1 MKLLSKS
8 RLFLLVVLALLLA
21 LPSGVLAQEPPA
33 PAPIIKTDG
42 VYGVDHPQNAGD
54 VYLFKTVREI
64 PGTLNTFHVTLHVEA
79 KDAVKSNDIVLVIDT
94 SGSMAG
100 ARIANA
106 KAAARQF
113 INEIL
118 VPEQTLTR
126 IALVSFARD
135 PSIRRNFTSYANK
148 QSLINAVNDLQ
159 PGGGT
164 NTQGG
169 IHTAQTL
176 LDNSNAEY
184 KNIVLLSDGQP
195 TYSYEIPNNT
205 IRRNGYYIDAVGDYV
220 TGTGYA
226 ASAFSSHRV
235 GDGSSMY
242 EYIERYNWRRAYY
255 HHGNSA
261 IAEAG
266 FAKVAGS
273 KIHSIALSAGAEGTP
288 ILQQISSAG
297 SFYNTTNPAELT
309 TIFSQIAAAISSAV
323 NNASISAVNNASI
336 TDGMGVGFQ
345 LTLGDASNLDPSQG
359 EAGYNTSTSTLSWN
373 VGNLTKPV
381 SDLGG
386 DFATVDPLV
395 KYAQLEYDVTI
406 NDNILGIPPPADG
419 NYDVNRDATLK
430 FTDINGAEK
439 TSDFPVP
446 LAKPVIVEL
455 RKEVRDNMGNLITA
469 DTSVVGR
476 SETSDPGDRKFTF
489 HVALR
494 DTPTNYKD
502 YIMNGTSSRVMADL
516 RVDDFYTISES
527 AITGAVQDNFADY
540 DTTIRWQTWDNT
552 QSSDTAIEGTT
563 FENFKVPR
571 DASNNPLN
579 TTFTIVNKEKP
590 LGVLNLTKHF
600 DPTPGVDGDTVTA
613 PIAGSTQ
620 EFTFH
625 VTGPYNY
632 VQDVK
637 IKAGETK
644 KLENLVYGVYTV
656 VETAGGENFTVTYT
670 DTYGDSANQSG
681 TKSDGSVK
689 LSFDNKT
696 GGVTVLNTVKDG
708 DVFTDFVA
716 KKIWVNGD
724 PNDHVA
730 IQLNL
735 YRDGDPVTNP
745 PTPTVSPKDTT
756 VAGQTTYTYT
766 YTGLP
771 KYRQDGGL
779 SVYTVL
785 ENVQTQFYRVTY
797 SDDKTQ
803 VYNTYKA
810 PTANQVATKVWTD
823 GENYNNGV
831 RPTVWFQLWRSIAG
845 GTAAAVP
852 GAEVKELP
860 NGTTTVTWENLPTKN
875 DAAQD
880 YVYTVKEVR
889 NAGTAEAPNW
899 VSYTPEHYTKTET
912 GLTVTNTFMQPESA
926 TLEITASKTLSGAA
940 LKNEQFTFA
949 LSVADSDVNLNA
961 KNDETGAVVFEP
973 ISFNKQGDYLI
984 TVREVDEKARNYIY
998 DGTTYTILVKVT
1010 TDKNNVLQLE
1020 TTYERDGQPHEGEL
1034 QFTNT
1039 YEKEPSAITSSPIA
1053 ARVEL
1058 IGRTLKDREFE
1069 FQLRDGADN
1078 VMDTVRNGPDGRFS
1092 FGTQRFSREGTYV
1105 YTIQQVK
1112 GTEEGMFY
1120 DMEPIR
1126 VRITVRE
1133 GRSGMLEVFMEF
1145 LLPTAHATDTGRVLT
1160 SGTTY
1165 TKAGVDVT
1173 SDPLLTNRVGIPP
1186 TGDNALTM
1194 PLVMMA
1200 LSLMGLGL
1208 WLFSKMR
1215 RTDTV

>member
-54 VYLFKTVREI
+54 VYLFKTVQEI

-79 KDAVKSNDIVLVIDT
+79 KDAVNSNDIVLVIDT
-94 SGSMAG
+94 SGSMG
-100 ARIANA
+100 DDRRLTEA
-106 KAAARQF
+106 KTAAIQF

-126 IALVSFARD
+126 IALVSFATD
-135 PSIRRNFTSYANK
+135 PSIGRNFTSYANK
-148 QSLINAVNDLQ
+148 QLLINAVNALQ
-159 PGGGT
+159 PVGGT

-195 TYSYEIPNNT
+195 TYNYAINNPNNYLVPFNDYGYSAGET
-205 IRRNGYYIDAVGDYV
+205 SINVPQTAFNYGSRVGAGNDLRDWYNGEYYGVHPEGDYIRSPGVRLYYYNAVGVLTRVVRDRFGGDY
-220 TGTGYA
+220 Y
-226 ASAFSSHRV
+226 
-235 GDGSSMY
+235 Y
-242 EYIERYNWRRAYY
+242 EYDPSITYYNDAGDPVALDNPTRYY
-255 HHGNSA
+255 HYWDRYYNSGNSA

-309 TIFSQIAAAISSAV
+309 TIFSQIAAAIS
-323 NNASISAVNNASI
+323 SAVNNASI

-552 QSSDTAIEGTT
+552 QSSGTAIEGTT

-620 EFTFH
+620 ECH
-625 VTGPYNY
+625 
-632 VQDVK
+632 
-637 IKAGETK
+637 
-644 KLENLVYGVYTV
+644 
-656 VETAGGENFTVTYT
+656 
-670 DTYGDSANQSG
+670 
-681 TKSDGSVK
+681 
-689 LSFDNKT
+689 
-696 GGVTVLNTVKDG
+696 
-708 DVFTDFVA
+708 
-716 KKIWVNGD
+716 
-724 PNDHVA
+724 
-730 IQLNL
+730 
-735 YRDGDPVTNP
+735 
-745 PTPTVSPKDTT
+745 
-756 VAGQTTYTYT
+756 
-766 YTGLP
+766 
-771 KYRQDGGL
+771 
-779 SVYTVL
+779 
-785 ENVQTQFYRVTY
+785 
-797 SDDKTQ
+797 
-803 VYNTYKA
+803 
-810 PTANQVATKVWTD
+810 
-823 GENYNNGV
+823 
-831 RPTVWFQLWRSIAG
+831 RPL
-845 GTAAAVP
+845 
-852 GAEVKELP
+852 
-860 NGTTTVTWENLPTKN
+860 
-875 DAAQD
+875 
-880 YVYTVKEVR
+880 
-889 NAGTAEAPNW
+889 
-899 VSYTPEHYTKTET
+899 
-912 GLTVTNTFMQPESA
+912 
-926 TLEITASKTLSGAA
+926 
-940 LKNEQFTFA
+940 
-949 LSVADSDVNLNA
+949 
-961 KNDETGAVVFEP
+961 
-973 ISFNKQGDYLI
+973 
-984 TVREVDEKARNYIY
+984 
-998 DGTTYTILVKVT
+998 
-1010 TDKNNVLQLE
+1010 
-1020 TTYERDGQPHEGEL
+1020 
-1034 QFTNT
+1034 
-1039 YEKEPSAITSSPIA
+1039 
-1053 ARVEL
+1053 
-1058 IGRTLKDREFE
+1058 
-1069 FQLRDGADN
+1069 
-1078 VMDTVRNGPDGRFS
+1078 
-1092 FGTQRFSREGTYV
+1092 
-1105 YTIQQVK
+1105 
-1112 GTEEGMFY
+1112 
-1120 DMEPIR
+1120 
-1126 VRITVRE
+1126 
-1133 GRSGMLEVFMEF
+1133 
-1145 LLPTAHATDTGRVLT
+1145 
-1160 SGTTY
+1160 
-1165 TKAGVDVT
+1165 
-1173 SDPLLTNRVGIPP
+1173 
-1186 TGDNALTM
+1186 
-1194 PLVMMA
+1194 
-1200 LSLMGLGL
+1200 
-1208 WLFSKMR
+1208 
-1215 RTDTV
+1215 